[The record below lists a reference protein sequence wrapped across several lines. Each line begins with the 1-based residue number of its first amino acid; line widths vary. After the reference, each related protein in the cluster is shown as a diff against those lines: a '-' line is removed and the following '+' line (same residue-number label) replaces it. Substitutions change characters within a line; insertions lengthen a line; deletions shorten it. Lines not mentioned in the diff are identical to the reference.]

1 MRWEN
6 IWATTREAV
15 WSLFAPVVVLGGIYG
30 GIFTPTEAAGIACIY
45 AIFVAHFVYHELS
58 WQDIWQTA
66 LDSALLISQIL
77 IIVAAASAYS
87 WLVTTSGF
95 PAKLVGLIAD
105 QHLQTWLILLTINVV
120 LLFFGSVL
128 EPPAAILIL
137 TPLLAP
143 MMQQAGVDQIHFG
156 IIVTVNLAIGLFM
169 PPFGLNIFATHALF
183 GIPLPQLYR
192 GIVPFLVIYLIALA
206 LITYIPAITLFPL
219 RLMH

>member
-1 MRWEN
+1 
-6 IWATTREAV
+6 
-15 WSLFAPVVVLGGIYG
+15 
-30 GIFTPTEAAGIACIY
+30 
-45 AIFVAHFVYHELS
+45 
-58 WQDIWQTA
+58 
-66 LDSALLISQIL
+66 
-77 IIVAAASAYS
+77 
-87 WLVTTSGF
+87 
-95 PAKLVGLIAD
+95 
-105 QHLQTWLILLTINVV
+105 
-120 LLFFGSVL
+120 
-128 EPPAAILIL
+128 
-137 TPLLAP
+137 